1 MAKKQDKNR
10 QRKRKIDAGLL
21 LKVFRGKSK
30 PLAAEEIY
38 DILKPNRKERV
49 LINNLLEQLQR
60 EGKLIRVGKGKA
72 YGLAEKM
79 DLVRGKLQ
87 VQRSGVGFVLP
98 DDRRRKDVFVASDNI
113 NDAWHGDRVVAALL
127 PGRKG
132 KNPEGRIVRVLERL
146 YTRVPALLMKNM
158 GENLFWA
165 QPTDRKMNVNF
176 MVDVSGLSR
185 SPDYGEVVVVEAGEK
200 LDPRLWSG
208 RATRFLGREEDALV
222 QEEIVKMLHDIPREF
237 SSEALQEA
245 AALPSEP
252 ETQEIRNRRD
262 LSDIE
267 LVTIDGA
274 KAKDFDDAVCVYRS
288 GRNYKLYV
296 AIADVTHYV
305 QPGSALDRE
314 ARERANSYYFPQS
327 VEPMFPPALSN
338 ELCSLNPGVPRLVVA
353 VEMTLSPAGELLQ
366 SSCYPAAMV
375 SKARLT
381 YSQVKKALLDGDTQ
395 EQENLGSG
403 IMDMLRRCEELARIL
418 NRCRR
423 QRGSLDFDLPEPEL
437 LFNIQNETV
446 DIRPKVRH
454 FGHQIIEEFMIAAN
468 EAVASRLE
476 SRDLP
481 CMYRVHP
488 EPDQTKLQM
497 LFQLLEKTSVGDQL
511 PEDTSP
517 KSLQRLLQSV
527 EDTGLDFLVNRLL
540 LRTMMQA
547 SYSPDNQGHFGL
559 ASDCYCH
566 FTSPIRRYADMLV
579 HRYLKADLGVG
590 KSGKLGYKRLHKLG
604 EHLSDQERKGTAAE
618 REIVNRL
625 TVLFLQDKVG
635 QSFNGVIS
643 SLMDFGFWVELTDVM
658 ADGLVRLS
666 TLTDDYYV
674 LWQEDQKLVGKQ
686 TGRIFTLGQK
696 VRVRLANVSVM
707 RQEIDLELE
716 EAQTKTSGRKGRKAR
731 GAAS

>member
-1 MAKKQDKNR
+1 MAKKKDR
-10 QRKRKIDAGLL
+10 SGQRKRKINAGLL

-30 PLAAEEIY
+30 PLTASEIY
-38 DILKPNRKERV
+38 EILGPNRKEKM
-49 LINNLLEQLQR
+49 LINNLLQQLQQ

-98 DDRRRKDVFVASDNI
+98 DDKRRKDVFIAQDNI
-113 NDAWHGDRVVAALL
+113 DDAWHGDRVVVALL
-127 PGRKG
+127 PGRRG

-146 YTRVPALLMKNM
+146 YTRVPALLMRNM
-158 GENLFWA
+158 GENLFWG
-165 QPTDRKMNVNF
+165 QPTDRKMKVNF
-176 MVDVSGLSR
+176 MVDVSGLAEK
-185 SPDYGEVVVVEAGEK
+185 PDTGDVVVVEAGEK
-200 LDPRLWSG
+200 LDPKLWSG
-208 RATRFLGREEDALV
+208 RAAHVLGREEDALV
-222 QEEIVKMLHDIPREF
+222 QEEIVKILHDIPREF
-237 SSEALQEA
+237 SRDALQEA
-245 AALPSEP
+245 EALPAEP
-252 ETQEIRNRRD
+252 EQRDIDSRRD
-262 LSDIE
+262 LSDIG

-274 KAKDFDDAVCVYRS
+274 KAKDFDDAVCVQAS
-288 GRNYKLYV
+288 GKNYKLYV

-327 VEPMFPPALSN
+327 VEPMFPTALSN
-338 ELCSLNPGVPRLVVA
+338 ELCSLNPGVPRLVMA
-353 VEMTLSPAGELLQ
+353 VEMTYSSSGELLQ
-366 SSCYPAAMV
+366 SEFYPAAMV

-381 YSQVKKALLDGDTQ
+381 YSQVKKALLDEDNKEREKLGKDVMDT
-395 EQENLGSG
+395 
-403 IMDMLRRCEELARIL
+403 LRSCEELARIL
-418 NRCRR
+418 NRRRR

-468 EAVASRLE
+468 EAVAARLE
-476 SRDLP
+476 SRELP

-488 EPDQTKLQM
+488 EPDQAKLQM
-497 LFQLLEKTSVGDQL
+497 LMQLLEKTSIGDQL

-517 KSLQRLLQSV
+517 KSLQSLLQSV

-579 HRYLKADLGVG
+579 HRYLKADLGAG
-590 KSGKLGYKRLHKLG
+590 KSGKLGYKKLHKLG
-604 EHLSDQERKGTAAE
+604 AHLSEQERKGTAAE

-625 TVLFLQDKVG
+625 TVIFLQDKVG

-686 TGRIFTLGQK
+686 TGRIFTLGQQ
-696 VRVRLANVSVM
+696 VRVRMANVSLM

-716 EAQTKTSGRKGRKAR
+716 DSQPGS
-731 GAAS
+731 S